1 MLDLICYVLASK
13 CREGPWWGEG
23 GRREGPWPG
32 RGRAGGG
39 GRREGPW
46 WGKGGR
52 REAHKPKN
60 QGKEV
65 CLGGGKG
72 CLETDRCI
80 YMYM

>member
-32 RGRAGGG
+32 RGR
-39 GRREGPW
+39 
-46 WGKGGR
+46 GGR